1 MSSQVA
7 NLLHKA
13 TVGTLVFFTAW
24 GAYSVAGGT
33 GIIVQRRWDRQKK
46 AKEAGEA
53 VYSVKDELLAPVKPD
68 GTLDM
73 EARMAEVKRVE

>member
-1 MSSQVA
+1 MSAQAA
-7 NLLHKA
+7 NFLHKA

-24 GAYSVAGGT
+24 GTYSVAGGT
-33 GIIVQRRWDRQKK
+33 GIILQRRWDRQK
-46 AKEAGEA
+46 AAETAGEP

-73 EARMAEVKRVE
+73 DARMAQVRRVE